1 MLMTLRRNVIKMFE
15 VFRVKLNKNWH
26 TRFVRFIAVFFLL
39 YTFADITLPQYF
51 CSSDAELVFNNNS
64 VNVVYKESWNDDT
77 ETTISNNQQD
87 QHEQE
92 EKPHTEDCFCCC
104 AHVLPSLSFISPHV
118 HYDKYPIEI
127 IQLDSIPNPSIP
139 LPYHPPRMA

>member
-1 MLMTLRRNVIKMFE
+1 MVE
-15 VFRVKLNKNWH
+15 VLKTKLKRDWH
-26 TRFVRFIAVFFLL
+26 TGFMRVVAIFFLL

-51 CSSDAELVFNNNS
+51 CGSDAELVFNHNS
-64 VNVVYKESWNDDT
+64 VNVAHKEAANIDT
-77 ETTISNNQQD
+77 ETTISNNQQN

-118 HYDKYPIEI
+118 DYDKYPLPI
-127 IQLDSIPNPSIP
+127 IQSDSTPNPSIP
-139 LPYHPPRMA
+139 LPYHPPRIA